1 MANVAGIDWAS
12 EEHALCVADEAGTRL
27 RERLVAHDEAEIAAL
42 CRELIA
48 LEVER
53 VAIER
58 PDRILVD
65 RLLEAGS
72 HRLRAIRPQAVA
84 RRRCGAGCATRPA

>member
-12 EEHALCVADEAGTRL
+12 EEHAVCVVDEAGMQL
-27 RERLVAHDEAEIAAL
+27 RERLVAHDETGIAML
-42 CRELIA
+42 CRELVA

-58 PDRILVD
+58 PM
-65 RLLEAGS
+65 GS
-72 HRLRAIRPQAVA
+72 SSSGSWRQA
-84 RRRCGAGCATRPA
+84 